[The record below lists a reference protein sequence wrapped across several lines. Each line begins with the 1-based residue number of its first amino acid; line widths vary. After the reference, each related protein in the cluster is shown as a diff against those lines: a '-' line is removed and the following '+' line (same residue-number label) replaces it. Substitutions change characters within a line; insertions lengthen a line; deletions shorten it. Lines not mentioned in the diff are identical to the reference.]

1 MKVSKLWKTSSI
13 RSNGSHQKA
22 FLYSALISYFIIF
35 VVSYITVFCSLV
47 LTIVH
52 SEIFFF
58 FLSVSFNLF
67 IGVVNYRLSLIH
79 LNSFISFYLFF
90 LLLWKSVIE
99 QHSLFQSQ
107 WYEIVLSIFFSNPFR
122 GNFSVFMV
130 LSLMPPVS
138 LPVFLCVMCWR
149 ELIWTEW

>member
-52 SEIFFF
+52 SEIFF

>member
-1 MKVSKLWKTSSI
+1 MKVSKPWKTSSI

-22 FLYSALISYFIIF
+22 FLYSALISCFIVF
-35 VVSYITVFCSLV
+35 VVSCITVFCSLV

-52 SEIFFF
+52 TEIFFF
-58 FLSVSFNLF
+58 KSLSFNLF
-67 IGVVNYRLSLIH
+67 IGVVNYRLSLIY
-79 LNSFISFYLFF
+79 LNSFILF
-90 LLLWKSVIE
+90 LLVLLWKSVIE

>member
-1 MKVSKLWKTSSI
+1 MEDIFHKKQWKPSKSI
-13 RSNGSHQKA
+13 FIFSPY
-22 FLYSALISYFIIF
+22 FLFHRICSILYNCFLFFGVNYSAYWD
-35 VVSYITVFCSLV
+35 
-47 LTIVH
+47 
-52 SEIFFF
+52 FFF
-58 FLSVSFNLF
+58 FKSLSFNLF
-67 IGVVNYRLSLIH
+67 IGVVNYRLSLIY
-79 LNSFISFYLFF
+79 LNSFILF
-90 LLLWKSVIE
+90 LLVLLWKSVIE